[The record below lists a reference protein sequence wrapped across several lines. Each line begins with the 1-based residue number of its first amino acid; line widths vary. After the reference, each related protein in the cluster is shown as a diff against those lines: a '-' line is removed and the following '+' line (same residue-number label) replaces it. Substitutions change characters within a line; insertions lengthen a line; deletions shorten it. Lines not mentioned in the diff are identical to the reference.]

1 MNTSIRLK
9 FHKYFFKVASLS
21 ANIQLKC
28 FSNYQEIWEF
38 PGSPGMRPLCYH
50 GGGPRFDP
58 CRETKI
64 P

>member
-1 MNTSIRLK
+1 MNTFIRLK

-38 PGSPGMRPLCYH
+38 PRSPGARTL
-50 GGGPRFDP
+50 RFYGWGTQV
-58 CRETKI
+58 RSLSGN
-64 P
+64 